1 VHALDATTSAPFVV
15 LSLLAQSLDCLMVPD
30 RGAPGEPTLGQM
42 VRVVVVEDD
51 PSHRERFRHHL
62 RLDDRL
68 TLIAEFANATTAM
81 AAIPPLIPDVAL
93 VDLGLPDKTGFDVI
107 AHIHHAAPRA
117 EIMVVSV
124 FGGERNLLRAI
135 EAGATGYLLKDAM
148 PPDFLA
154 AIHALRA
161 GESPISPS
169 LARHLLN
176 RYRPVTEPQG
186 GGDLAPSD
194 AGGEG
199 LTAREIDILERIA
212 SGASIAEIAQL
223 LFLSTHTVKTHV
235 KNIYRKLE
243 AHSRV
248 QAVSIAQRRHIIGPG
263 G

>member
-1 VHALDATTSAPFVV
+1 MAPET
-15 LSLLAQSLDCLMVPD
+15 DVPAAS
-30 RGAPGEPTLGQM
+30 RSGGA

-51 PSHRERFRHHL
+51 PSHRERFREHL
-62 RLDDRL
+62 RLDERL
-68 TLIAEFANATTAM
+68 TLVAEFANATAAM

-93 VDLGLPDKTGFDVI
+93 VDLGLPDKSGFEVI
-107 AHIHHAAPRA
+107 EHIHRAAPRA

-169 LARHLLN
+169 LARHLLKH
-176 RYRPVTEPQG
+176 YHDVAAPQT
-186 GGDLAPSD
+186 AAD
-194 AGGEG
+194 ALQNDQSSEG

-212 SGASIAEIAQL
+212 SGSSIAEIAQR
-223 LFLSTHTVKTHV
+223 LFISTHTVKTHV

-243 AHSRV
+243 AHSRL
-248 QAVSIAQRRHIIGPG
+248 QAVSIAQRRRLIGPES
-263 G
+263 

>member
-1 VHALDATTSAPFVV
+1 MAV
-15 LSLLAQSLDCLMVPD
+15 QPD
-30 RGAPGEPTLGQM
+30 RPAAARSGAA

-51 PSHRERFRHHL
+51 PSHRERFRDHL

-68 TLIAEFANATTAM
+68 ELVAEFANATAAM

-93 VDLGLPDKTGFDVI
+93 VDLGLPDKSGFDVI
-107 AHIHHAAPRA
+107 EHIHRAAPRA

-124 FGGERNLLRAI
+124 FGGERNLLQAI

-169 LARHLLN
+169 LARHLLKH
-176 RYRPVTEPQG
+176 YH
-186 GGDLAPSD
+186 DLAEAPAGASPD
-194 AGGEG
+194 ELGGEG
-199 LTAREIDILERIA
+199 LTTREIDILQRIA
-212 SGASIAEIAQL
+212 SGASVAEIAERI
-223 LFLSTHTVKTHV
+223 FISTHTVKTHV

-243 AHSRV
+243 AHSRIE
-248 QAVSIAQRRHIIGPG
+248 AVNIAQRRHLIGPG
-263 G
+263 R

>member
-1 VHALDATTSAPFVV
+1 MAVES
-15 LSLLAQSLDCLMVPD
+15 
-30 RGAPGEPTLGQM
+30 GAPIALRAEDR
-42 VRVVVVEDD
+42 VRVVIVEDD
-51 PSHRERFRHHL
+51 PSHRQRFREHL
-62 RLDDRL
+62 HLDARL
-68 TLIAEFANATTAM
+68 TLAAEFANATTAM
-81 AAIPPLIPDVAL
+81 AAIPPLIPEVAL

-107 AHIHHAAPRA
+107 AHIHRAAPRA

-124 FGGERNLLRAI
+124 FGGERNLLQAI

-169 LARHLLN
+169 LARHLLKQFQH
-176 RYRPVTEPQG
+176 RAMPPTGVGVLPRDTGSE
-186 GGDLAPSD
+186 A
-194 AGGEG
+194 

-212 SGASIAEIAQL
+212 NGSSIAEIAQR
-223 LFLSTHTVKTHV
+223 LFISAHTVKTHV

-243 AHSRV
+243 AHSRIE
-248 QAVSIAQRRHIIGPG
+248 AVSIAQRRHLIGPG

>member
-1 VHALDATTSAPFVV
+1 MASESDAPA
-15 LSLLAQSLDCLMVPD
+15 AA
-30 RGAPGEPTLGQM
+30 RAEP

-51 PSHRERFRHHL
+51 PSHRERFRDHL

-68 TLIAEFANATTAM
+68 ELVAEFANATAAM

-93 VDLGLPDKTGFDVI
+93 VDLGLPDQSGFAVI
-107 AHIHHAAPRA
+107 EHIHRAAPSA

-124 FGGERNLLRAI
+124 FGGERNLLQAI

-169 LARHLLN
+169 LARHLLK
-176 RYRPVTEPQG
+176 RYH
-186 GGDLAPSD
+186 DDAAPAVSASSD
-194 AGGEG
+194 AESGEG
-199 LTAREIDILERIA
+199 LTVREIDILQRIA
-212 SGASIAEIAQL
+212 SGASVAEIAQR
-223 LFLSTHTVKTHV
+223 LFISTHTVKTHV

-243 AHSRV
+243 AHSRIE
-248 QAVSIAQRRHIIGPG
+248 AVNIAQRRRLIGAG
-263 G
+263 S

>member
-1 VHALDATTSAPFVV
+1 MASPPDAPA
-15 LSLLAQSLDCLMVPD
+15 AA
-30 RGAPGEPTLGQM
+30 RAGGA

-51 PSHRERFRHHL
+51 PSHRERFREHL

-68 TLIAEFANATTAM
+68 ALIAEFANATSAM
-81 AAIPPLIPDVAL
+81 AAIPPLLPDVAL
-93 VDLGLPDKTGFDVI
+93 VDLGLPDGTGFDVI
-107 AHIHHAAPRA
+107 AHIHRAAPRA

-176 RYRPVTEPQG
+176 HYHPAPERPPEAKTPA
-186 GGDLAPSD
+186 GDPAS
-194 AGGEG
+194 EG

-212 SGASIAEIAQL
+212 GGSSIAEIAERI
-223 LFLSTHTVKTHV
+223 FISTHTVKTHV

-248 QAVSIAQRRHIIGPG
+248 QAVSIAQRRHLIGLG